1 MKPPESSLS
10 LFSYSAIQRHHHL
23 RRITWSAAV
32 AAFAFL
38 CLPCSRGNT
47 DDESLEFLI
56 KKSSVVIDGEIST
69 ISTGTVF
76 ETGVVEWPINLR
88 NVTLLAGTPL
98 PSEKNI
104 LVVRF
109 ANTLAPTE
117 KDIPPY
123 FKTGEHCIFF
133 LKPNPDKIPPY
144 RITDM
149 WFGIQPYT
157 EAMAKRIRALSKPD
171 LASPA
176 AIRRAT
182 GAKPPIEIPRGGMNQ

>member
-1 MKPPESSLS
+1 M
-10 LFSYSAIQRHHHL
+10 
-23 RRITWSAAV
+23 
-32 AAFAFL
+32 
-38 CLPCSRGNT
+38 
-47 DDESLEFLI
+47 
-56 KKSSVVIDGEIST
+56 

-76 ETGVVEWPINLR
+76 ETGVVEWPIDLR
-88 NVTLLAGTPL
+88 NVTLLAGAQL

-133 LKPNPDKIPPY
+133 LKPLRTDDAPQY
-144 RITDM
+144 MTSDM

-182 GAKPPIEIPRGGMNQ
+182 GAKPTIEIPRGGMNQ

>member
-1 MKPPESSLS
+1 MI
-10 LFSYSAIQRHHHL
+10 Y
-23 RRITWSAAV
+23 
-32 AAFAFL
+32 
-38 CLPCSRGNT
+38 
-47 DDESLEFLI
+47 
-56 KKSSVVIDGEIST
+56 
-69 ISTGTVF
+69 TGTVF
-76 ETGVVEWPINLR
+76 EIGVVEWPIDLR

-133 LKPNPDKIPPY
+133 LKPMSGGIPQY
-144 RITDM
+144 RTSDM

-157 EAMAKRIRALSKPD
+157 EAMAKRIRDLSKPD

-182 GAKPPIEIPRGGMNQ
+182 GAKPTIDIPRGGPNQ